1 MILAAK
7 LSHLVESELMLF
19 LRRVGGRPFDSL
31 VPANNLV
38 VLVARCP
45 SEHFLVESDALSD
58 KFLVNVASIFED
70 FD

>member
-7 LSHLVESELMLF
+7 FGHLVKSELMLF

-45 SEHFLVESDALSD
+45 SEHFLVKSDALSD
-58 KFLVNVASIFED
+58 EFLVNLARVFED